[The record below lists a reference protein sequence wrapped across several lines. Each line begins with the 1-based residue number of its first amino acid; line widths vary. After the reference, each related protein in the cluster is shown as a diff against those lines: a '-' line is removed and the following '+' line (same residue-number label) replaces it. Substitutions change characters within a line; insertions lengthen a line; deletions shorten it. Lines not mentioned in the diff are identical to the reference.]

1 MSDIFSQ
8 TKRSDIMSKISSKDT
23 KPEILVRKFLFSKGF
38 RYRINVKTLPGKPDI
53 VLPKYKTI
61 IFVNGCFWHGHNCKK
76 GKLPSS
82 NTDFWKEKISNNK
95 SRDAKNSDLLVKLG
109 WKVIIIWQCEIS
121 KIDNRTKYLISYWRI
136 LNNNNHEILN
146 LKYKCINRENI
157 EKLIL

>member
-61 IFVNGCFWHGHNCKK
+61 IFVNGCFWHGHDCKK

-82 NTDFWKEKISNNK
+82 NIDFWKNKIFKNK
-95 SRDAKNSDLLVKLG
+95 LRDNENQAQLALLS
-109 WKVIIIWQCEIS
+109 WKVIVIWQCEIN
-121 KIDNRTKYLISYWRI
+121 KIDKKIETFNKL
-136 LNNNNHEILN
+136 L
-146 LKYKCINRENI
+146 ENI
-157 EKLIL
+157 RY